1 MEEALKDYVQ
11 MISEVKEC
19 DLTDLQIIQIVNR
32 LENEDE
38 LWNFLDSIIFE
49 EIENIER
56 EG

>member
-19 DLTDLQIIQIVNR
+19 DLTDSQIIQIVNR